1 MKCMVFFIMPIFLTV
16 CILLGT
22 DIQQPIPNELK
33 ITLIFCGV
41 LFVAVISVAI
51 AFAIIGKEADK

>member
-1 MKCMVFFIMPIFLTV
+1 MPIFLTV

-41 LFVAVISVAI
+41 LFIAVVSVAI
-51 AFAIIGKEADK
+51 AFAIIGKEAK